1 MAITI
6 DGQVFRN
13 LQEQVQYLT
22 NLTEDIKPYVA
33 GTGITISGQTI
44 AIDPSITDEIA
55 AVEDVANTAN
65 TTSEQNSTKIQA
77 IEENT
82 RIFEEAEFIID
93 GYFNGTGVFAASPL
107 AKVTDYIAIEA
118 NTKIYINLYSNDT
131 SATNIA
137 EKIGLVVFYNSN
149 KSIISTFYNTG
160 ITGLYEGVLVAPN
173 NAKYYRACRWTTT
186 TSTPQYCRTE
196 IPINQKVSEL
206 EDIINPLTNPV
217 YRYGDS
223 LFKPLKFNGKT
234 AIAFGDSI
242 TAGVANDGNGNISA
256 GSNSYI
262 NIFATRAGL
271 ALTNRAVSGSTITYA
286 AGETYESV
294 YTKVLAMT
302 ETPDVIIISGGTNDY
317 NQGKELGSFGS
328 TDKTN
333 FYGALY
339 QICEKLKTHNSNATV
354 IFITPINV
362 TKDFNGHDRALLN
375 NYRNAIYEVAT
386 SYGFNVVNGADLV
399 PVTRQTGYDDT
410 MINHV
415 DGCHPTIKGHG
426 LYARNLCGKLLS

>member
-6 DGQVFRN
+6 DGQVYRN

-22 NLTEDIKPYVA
+22 DLTKDIKPYVS
-33 GTGITISGQTI
+33 GTGITISEQTI
-44 AIDPSITDEIA
+44 AIDPSITDRIT
-55 AVEDVANTAN
+55 AVEGVANTAN
-65 TTSEQNSTKIQA
+65 TASQQNATKIQD
-77 IEENT
+77 IEEDIRT
-82 RIFEEAEFIID
+82 FEEAEFIQN
-93 GYFNGTGVFAASPL
+93 GYFNGTGAYTVSPL
-107 AKVTDYIAIEA
+107 GKVSDYIAIEPQD
-118 NTKIYINLYSNDT
+118 KIYINLYSNDT
-131 SATNIA
+131 SASNIA

-149 KSIISTFYNTG
+149 KTIISTFYNTG
-160 ITGLYEGVLVAPN
+160 LTGLYEGVLTAPD
-173 NAKYYRACRWTTT
+173 NAKYYRACRWNTQ

-206 EDIINPLTNPV
+206 EDVINSMTTDV

-223 LFKPLKFNGKT
+223 LLKPFKFNGKT

-242 TAGVANDGNGNISA
+242 TQGVANDGNGNIDA

-262 NIFATRAGL
+262 NKFATRAGL
-271 ALTNRAVSGSTITYA
+271 ALTNRALSGSTITYA
-286 AGETYESV
+286 NNEQYESV
-294 YTKVLAMT
+294 YTKVMAMT
-302 ETPDVIIISGGTNDY
+302 ETPDFIIISGGTNDY
-317 NQGKELGSFGS
+317 NQGKALGSFGS

-339 QICEKLKTHNSNATV
+339 QICEKLKTNTATV

-399 PVTRQTGYDDT
+399 PVTKQTGYDDT

-426 LYARNLCGKLLS
+426 LYARNLCGKLL

>member
-6 DGQVFRN
+6 DGQIYRN

-22 NLTEDIKPYVA
+22 DRIGEIKPYVA
-33 GTGITISGQTI
+33 GTGINISGETI
-44 AIDPSITDEIA
+44 AIDPSITDRIT
-55 AVEDVANTAN
+55 AVEGVANTAN
-65 TTSEQNSTKIQA
+65 TASQQNTTEIQT

-82 RIFEEAEFIID
+82 RILEEAEFIYD
-93 GYFNGTGVFAASPL
+93 GYFDGNGRYTQSKL
-107 AKVTDYIAIEA
+107 AKVTDYIAIEPQD
-118 NTKIYINLYSNDT
+118 KIYINLYSNDT
-131 SATNIA
+131 VAASVA

-149 KSIISTFYNTG
+149 KAIISTFYQTG
-160 ITGLYEGVLVAPN
+160 ITGLYEGVLVAPD
-173 NAKYYRACRWTTT
+173 NAKYYRACRWNTQ

-206 EDIINPLTNPV
+206 EDVINSKATNV

-242 TAGVANDGNGNISA
+242 TEGVADDGNGNISA

-286 AGETYESV
+286 NNEQYESV

-302 ETPDVIIISGGTNDY
+302 ETPDFVIISGGTNDY

-339 QICEKLKTHNSNATV
+339 QICEKLKTNTATV

-399 PVTRQTGYDDT
+399 PVTSQTGYDDT

-426 LYARNLCGKLLS
+426 LYARNLCGKLL

>member
-1 MAITI
+1 MAITV
-6 DGQVFRN
+6 DGRIYRN

-22 NLTEDIKPYVA
+22 EQTEAIKPYVA
-33 GTGITISGQTI
+33 GTGITISEQTI
-44 AIDPSITDEIA
+44 AVDPSINERITT
-55 AVEDVANTAN
+55 VEGVANTAN
-65 TTSEQNSTKIQA
+65 TASQQNAAKIQA
-77 IEENT
+77 IEENIHT
-82 RIFEEAEFIID
+82 VEEEEFILN
-93 GYFNGTGVFAASPL
+93 GYFNGNGVYAASPL

-118 NTKIYINLYSNDT
+118 HTKIYINLYSNDT
-131 SATNIA
+131 SASNIA

-160 ITGLYEGVLVAPN
+160 LTGLYEGVVVAPD
-173 NAKYYRACRWTTT
+173 NAKYYRACRWNTN

-196 IPINQKVSEL
+196 ITIKQKVSDL
-206 EDIINPLTNPV
+206 EEIIKPMTNPT

-242 TAGVANDGNGNISA
+242 TAGVANNGNGNISA
-256 GSNSYI
+256 GSDSYI
-262 NIFATRAGL
+262 NKFATRAGL

-286 AGETYESV
+286 NNETYESV

-302 ETPDVIIISGGTNDY
+302 ETPDFIIISGGTNDY
-317 NQGKELGSFGS
+317 NQGKALGSFGS

-339 QICEKLKTHNSNATV
+339 QICEKLKTNTATV

-399 PVTRQTGYDDT
+399 PVTEQTGYDDT

-426 LYARNLCGKLLS
+426 LYARNLCGKLL

>member
-6 DGQVFRN
+6 DGQIYRN
-13 LQEQVQYLT
+13 LQEQVKYLT
-22 NLTEDIKPYVA
+22 DLTEDIKPYVA

-44 AIDPSITDEIA
+44 SVDPSITDEIA
-55 AVEDVANTAN
+55 AVEGVANTAN
-65 TTSEQNSTKIQA
+65 TTAEQNSTKIQA
-77 IEENT
+77 IEENIHT
-82 RIFEEAEFIID
+82 FKEAEFIHD
-93 GYFNGTGVFAASPL
+93 GYLNAAGQYNESPL
-107 AKVTDYIAIEA
+107 AKVTDYIAIEPQD
-118 NTKIYINLYSNDT
+118 KIYINLYSNDT
-131 SATNIA
+131 SAGSLGTKIA
-137 EKIGLVVFYNSN
+137 LIIFYNSN
-149 KSIISTFYNTG
+149 KSRISTFYQTG
-160 ITGLYEGVLVAPN
+160 ITGLYEGVVVAPD
-173 NAKYYRACRWTTT
+173 NAKYYRACRWNTDTE
-186 TSTPQYCRTE
+186 TPQYCRTE
-196 IPINQKVSEL
+196 ITIKQKVSDL
-206 EDIINPLTNPV
+206 EDVINSITTNV

-242 TAGVANDGNGNISA
+242 TQGVANDGNGNISA

-262 NIFATRAGL
+262 NKFATRAGL

-286 AGETYESV
+286 ANETYASV
-294 YTKVLAMT
+294 YTKISAMT
-302 ETPDVIIISGGTNDY
+302 ETPDFIIISGGTNDY

-339 QICEKLKTHNSNATV
+339 QICEKLKTNNSNATV

-399 PVTRQTGYDDT
+399 PVTKQTGYDDT
-410 MINHV
+410 MISHV

-426 LYARNLCGKLLS
+426 LYARNLCGKLL

>member
-6 DGQVFRN
+6 DGQVYRN

-22 NLTEDIKPYVA
+22 DITENIKPYAA
-33 GTGITISGQTI
+33 GTGITISEQTI
-44 AIDPSITDEIA
+44 AIDPSINDEIA
-55 AVEDVANTAN
+55 AVEGVANTAN
-65 TTSEQNSTKIQA
+65 TASQQNATKIQT

-82 RIFEEAEFIID
+82 RILEDAEFIRD
-93 GYFNGTGVFAASPL
+93 GYFNGYGVYAAAPF

-118 NTKIYINLYSNDT
+118 NDKIYINLYSND
-131 SATNIA
+131 ATESNINQ
-137 EKIGLVVFYNSN
+137 KIGLVVFYTGN

-160 ITGLYEGVLVAPN
+160 VTGTYEGVLVAPD
-173 NAKYYRACRWTTT
+173 NAKYYRACRWTIDS
-186 TSTPQYCRTE
+186 STPQYCRTE
-196 IPINQKVSEL
+196 IPINQKVSDL
-206 EDIINPLTNPV
+206 EKIINPKTK

-223 LFKPLKFNGKT
+223 LFKPFKFNGKT

-256 GSNSYI
+256 GADSYI
-262 NIFATRAGL
+262 NKFATRAGL
-271 ALTNRAVSGSTITYA
+271 TLTNRAVSASTITYA
-286 AGETYESV
+286 NNETYESV

-302 ETPDVIIISGGTNDY
+302 ETPDFIIISGGTNDY

-339 QICEKLKTHNSNATV
+339 QICEKLKTNTATV

-399 PVTRQTGYDDT
+399 PVTKQTGYDDT

-426 LYARNLCGKLLS
+426 LYARNLCGKLL

>member
-6 DGQVFRN
+6 DGQVYRN

-22 NLTEDIKPYVA
+22 DLTTEIQPYIA
-33 GTGITISGQTI
+33 GDGITISGQTI
-44 AIDPSITDEIA
+44 AIDPSITDRIT
-55 AVEDVANTAN
+55 AVEGVANTAN
-65 TTSEQNSTKIQA
+65 TASQQNATKIQT

-82 RIFEEAEFIID
+82 RILEEAEFIYD
-93 GYFNGTGVFAASPL
+93 GYLNGYGDFNQSKL
-107 AKVTDYIAIEA
+107 AKTTDYIAIEA
-118 NTKIYINLYSNDT
+118 NTKIYFNLYSNDT
-131 SATNIA
+131 SASNLA
-137 EKIGLVVFYNSN
+137 EKIGLIAFYNNN
-149 KSIISTFYNTG
+149 KAAISTFYNTG
-160 ITGLYEGVLVAPN
+160 TTGTYEGVVVAPAN
-173 NAKYYRACRWTTT
+173 TKYYRACRWNIQ

-196 IPINQKVSEL
+196 IPINQKVYEL
-206 EDIINPLTNPV
+206 EDIINPMTNPV

-242 TAGVANDGNGNISA
+242 TQGVANDGNGNIDA
-256 GSNSYI
+256 GANSYI
-262 NIFATRAGL
+262 NKFATHAGL
-271 ALTNRAVSGSTITYA
+271 ALTNRALSGSTITYA
-286 AGETYESV
+286 NNEQYESV
-294 YTKVLAMT
+294 YTKVMAMT
-302 ETPDVIIISGGTNDY
+302 ETPDFVIISGGTNDY
-317 NQGKELGSFGS
+317 NQGKALGSFGS

-339 QICEKLKTHNSNATV
+339 QICEKLKTNTATV

-375 NYRNAIYEVAT
+375 AYRNAIYEVAT

-399 PVTRQTGYDDT
+399 PVTKQTGYDDT

-426 LYARNLCGKLLS
+426 LYARNLCGKLL

>member
-6 DGQVFRN
+6 DGQVYRN

-22 NLTEDIKPYVA
+22 DLTKDIKPYVA

-44 AIDPSITDEIA
+44 AIDPSINDRIT
-55 AVEDVANTAN
+55 AVEGVANTAN
-65 TTSEQNSTKIQA
+65 TASEQNAAKIQT
-77 IEENT
+77 IEENI
-82 RIFEEAEFIID
+82 RILEDAEFIYD
-93 GYFNGTGVFAASPL
+93 GYLNGYGEFSQSKL
-107 AKVTDYIAIEA
+107 AKTTDYINIEA
-118 NTKIYINLYSNDT
+118 HNKIYINLYSNDT
-131 SATNIA
+131 SATNLA
-137 EKIGLVVFYNSN
+137 EKIGLVSFYNSN
-149 KSIISTFYNTG
+149 KVAISTFYNTG
-160 ITGLYEGVLVAPN
+160 LTGLYEGVVVAPD
-173 NAKYYRACRWTTT
+173 NAKYYRACRWNIN

-196 IPINQKVSEL
+196 IPINQKVYDL
-206 EDIINPLTNPV
+206 EEIINPTTK

-223 LFKPLKFNGKT
+223 LFKPFKFNGKT

-242 TAGVANDGNGNISA
+242 TQGVANDGNGNIDA

-262 NIFATRAGL
+262 NKFATRAGL
-271 ALTNRAVSGSTITYA
+271 ALTNRALSGSTITYA
-286 AGETYESV
+286 NNETYESV
-294 YTKVLAMT
+294 YTKVMAMT
-302 ETPDVIIISGGTNDY
+302 ETPDFIIISGGTNDY

-339 QICEKLKTHNSNATV
+339 QICEKLKTNTATV

-375 NYRNAIYEVAT
+375 AYRNAIYEVAT

-399 PVTRQTGYDDT
+399 PVTEQTGYDDT

-426 LYARNLCGKLLS
+426 LYARNLCGKLL

>member
-1 MAITI
+1 MAITV
-6 DGQVFRN
+6 DGQIYRN
-13 LQEQVQYLT
+13 LQEQVQYIT
-22 NLTEDIKPYVA
+22 DIAENIKPYVA
-33 GTGITISGQTI
+33 GTGINISEQTI
-44 AIDPSITDEIA
+44 AIDSSITDRLT
-55 AVEDVANTAN
+55 AVEGVANTAN
-65 TTSEQNSTKIQA
+65 TTAEQNSTKIQA

-82 RIFEEAEFIID
+82 RILEEAEFTQN
-93 GYFNGTGVFAASPL
+93 GYLNGYGVYAASPL

-118 NTKIYINLYSNDT
+118 HDKIDINLYSNDT
-131 SATNIA
+131 TASNIA

-149 KSIISTFYNTG
+149 KAVISTFYNTG
-160 ITGLYEGVLVAPN
+160 VTGTYEGVLAAPDN
-173 NAKYYRACRWTTT
+173 TKYYRACRWTIS
-186 TSTPQYCRTE
+186 TSNPQYCRTE

-206 EDIINPLTNPV
+206 EDIISPMTNPV

-242 TAGVANDGNGNISA
+242 TAGVANDGNGNIDA

-262 NIFATRAGL
+262 NKFATRAGL

-286 AGETYESV
+286 NNETYESV

-339 QICEKLKTHNSNATV
+339 QICEKLKTNNSNATV

-399 PVTRQTGYDDT
+399 PVTKQTGYDDT

-426 LYARNLCGKLLS
+426 LYARNLCGKLL

>member
-1 MAITI
+1 MAITVN
-6 DGQVFRN
+6 GQIYRN

-22 NLTEDIKPYVA
+22 DRTNEIKPYIA

-44 AIDPSITDEIA
+44 AIDPSINDRIT
-55 AVEDVANTAN
+55 AVEGVANTAN
-65 TTSEQNSTKIQA
+65 TTAEENTTKIQA
-77 IEENT
+77 IEEDI
-82 RIFEEAEFIID
+82 RVVEGAEFIYN
-93 GYFNGTGVFAASPL
+93 GYLNGYGVFNESTL
-107 AKVTDYIAIEA
+107 ANVTDYIAVEA
-118 NTKIYINLYSNDT
+118 NDKIHFNLYSNDT
-131 SATNIA
+131 SSTNLA
-137 EKIGLVVFYNSN
+137 EKIGLIAFYNSN
-149 KSIISTFYNTG
+149 KAVISTFYQTG
-160 ITGLYEGVLVAPN
+160 VTGTYEGVLVVPDN
-173 NAKYYRACRWTTT
+173 TKYYRACKWKTT
-186 TSTPQYCRTE
+186 TSKPQYCGSE
-196 IPINQKVSEL
+196 IPINRKVFDL
-206 EDIINPLTNPV
+206 EDSINSMTTNV

-223 LFKPLKFNGKT
+223 LFKPFKFNGKT

-242 TAGVANDGNGNISA
+242 TQGVANDGNGNIDA

-262 NIFATRAGL
+262 NKFAAHVGL
-271 ALTNRAVSGSTITYA
+271 TLTNRALSGSTITYA
-286 AGETYESV
+286 NNEQYESV
-294 YTKVLAMT
+294 YTRVLAMT
-302 ETPDVIIISGGTNDY
+302 ETPDFIIISGGTNDY

-328 TDKTN
+328 TDKTK

-339 QICEKLKTHNSNATV
+339 QICEKLKTKTSTV

-362 TKDFNGHDRALLN
+362 TKDFNGRDRALLN

-426 LYARNLCGKLLS
+426 LYARNLCGKLL

>member
-6 DGQVFRN
+6 DGQVYRN

-22 NLTEDIKPYVA
+22 DLTKDIKPYVA
-33 GTGITISGQTI
+33 GTGITISEQTI
-44 AIDPSITDEIA
+44 AIDPSITDRIT
-55 AVEDVANTAN
+55 AVEGVANTAN
-65 TTSEQNSTKIQA
+65 TASQQNATKIQD
-77 IEENT
+77 IEEDIRT
-82 RIFEEAEFIID
+82 FEEAEFIQN
-93 GYFNGTGVFAASPL
+93 GYFNGTGAYTVSPL
-107 AKVTDYIAIEA
+107 GKVSDYIAIEPQD
-118 NTKIYINLYSNDT
+118 KIYINLYSNDT
-131 SATNIA
+131 SASNIA

-149 KSIISTFYNTG
+149 KTIISTFYNTG
-160 ITGLYEGVLVAPN
+160 LTGLYEGVLTAPD
-173 NAKYYRACRWTTT
+173 NAKYYRACRWNINTA
-186 TSTPQYCRTE
+186 TPQYCRTE

-206 EDIINPLTNPV
+206 EDVINSMTTNV

-242 TAGVANDGNGNISA
+242 TQGVANDGNGNISA

-271 ALTNRAVSGSTITYA
+271 ALTNRALSGSTITYA
-286 AGETYESV
+286 NNEQYESV
-294 YTKVLAMT
+294 YTKVMAMT
-302 ETPDVIIISGGTNDY
+302 ETPDFIIISGGTNDY
-317 NQGKELGSFGS
+317 NQGKALGSFGS

-339 QICEKLKTHNSNATV
+339 QICEKLKTNTATV

-399 PVTRQTGYDDT
+399 PVTKQTGYDDT

-426 LYARNLCGKLLS
+426 LYARNLCGKLL

>member
-1 MAITI
+1 MAITVN
-6 DGQVFRN
+6 GQVFLN

-22 NLTEDIKPYVA
+22 DRTAEIKPYVA
-33 GTGITISGQTI
+33 GTGITISEQTI

-55 AVEDVANTAN
+55 AVEGVANTAN

-77 IEENT
+77 IEEDI
-82 RIFEEAEFIID
+82 RIFEEAEFIYD
-93 GYFNGTGVFAASPL
+93 GYLDGYGKYTQSKLG
-107 AKVTDYIAIEA
+107 KVTDYIAIEA
-118 NTKIYINLYSNDT
+118 NDKIYFNLYSNDT
-131 SATNIA
+131 TASNIA
-137 EKIGLVVFYNSN
+137 EKIGLIVFYNSN

-160 ITGLYEGVLVAPN
+160 VTGLYEGVLVAPD
-173 NAKYYRACRWTTT
+173 NAKYYRACRWTTN

-206 EDIINPLTNPV
+206 EEIIKPMTKPV

-223 LFKPLKFNGKT
+223 LFKPLKLNGKT

-242 TAGVANDGNGNISA
+242 TQGVANNGNGNISA
-256 GSNSYI
+256 GADSYI
-262 NIFATRAGL
+262 NKFATRAGL
-271 ALTNRAVSGSTITYA
+271 ALTNSAVSGSTITYA
-286 AGETYESV
+286 NNETYESV

-302 ETPDVIIISGGTNDY
+302 ETPDVVIISGGTNDY

-339 QICEKLKTHNSNATV
+339 QICEKLKTNNSNATV

-362 TKDFNGHDRALLN
+362 TKDFNGRDKALLN

-399 PVTRQTGYDDT
+399 PVTKQTGYDDT

-415 DGCHPTIKGHG
+415 DGCHPTIKGHA
-426 LYARNLCGKLLS
+426 LYARNLCGKLL

>member
-1 MAITI
+1 MAITAN
-6 DGQVFRN
+6 GQIYRN

-22 NLTEDIKPYVA
+22 DRTNEIQPYVA

-44 AIDPSITDEIA
+44 AIDPSITDSIT
-55 AVEDVANTAN
+55 AVEGVANTAN
-65 TTSEQNSTKIQA
+65 TTAGQNSTRIQA
-77 IEENT
+77 IEDNT
-82 RIFEEAEFIID
+82 RTFEEAEFIRD
-93 GYFNGTGVFAASPL
+93 GYFNGYGVYAAAPF

-118 NTKIYINLYSNDT
+118 QDKIYINLYSNDT
-131 SATNIA
+131 TATDIA
-137 EKIGLVVFYNSN
+137 QKIGLVVFYNSN
-149 KSIISTFYNTG
+149 KSVISTFYNTG
-160 ITGLYEGVLVAPN
+160 LTGLYEGIVVAPD
-173 NAKYYRACRWTTT
+173 NAKYYRACRWTTD
-186 TSTPQYCRTE
+186 TSKPQYCRTE

-206 EDIINPLTNPV
+206 EDIINPVTNPV

-223 LFKPLKFNGKT
+223 LLKPFNFNAKT

-242 TAGVANDGNGNISA
+242 TQGVANDGNGNIGA

-286 AGETYESV
+286 NNETYESV

-302 ETPDVIIISGGTNDY
+302 ETPDFIIISGGTNDY

-339 QICEKLKTHNSNATV
+339 QICEKLKTNTATV

-362 TKDFNGHDRALLN
+362 TKDFNGHDRVLLN

-399 PVTRQTGYDDT
+399 PVTGQTGYDDT

-426 LYARNLCGKLLS
+426 LYARNLCGKLL

>member
-6 DGQVFRN
+6 DGQIYRN

-22 NLTEDIKPYVA
+22 DRTNEIKPYVA
-33 GTGITISGQTI
+33 GTGITISEQTI
-44 AIDPSITDEIA
+44 AIDPSITDRIT
-55 AVEDVANTAN
+55 AVEGVANTAN
-65 TTSEQNSTKIQA
+65 TTAEQNSTKIQA

-82 RIFEEAEFIID
+82 RILEEAEFIYD
-93 GYFNGTGVFAASPL
+93 GYLNAAGQFNGSSL
-107 AKVTDYIAIEA
+107 AKVTDYIAIEPQD
-118 NTKIYINLYSNDT
+118 KIYINLYSNDT
-131 SATNIA
+131 SAGSLGTKIA
-137 EKIGLVVFYNSN
+137 LIIFYNSD
-149 KSIISTFYNTG
+149 KSRISTFYQTG
-160 ITGLYEGVLVAPN
+160 ITGLYEGVLVAPD
-173 NAKYYRACRWTTT
+173 NAKYYRACRWNIS
-186 TSTPQYCRTE
+186 TSNPQYCRTE

-206 EDIINPLTNPV
+206 EDIINPTTNPV

-242 TAGVANDGNGNISA
+242 TQGVANDGNGNISA

-262 NIFATRAGL
+262 NKFATRAGL

-286 AGETYESV
+286 AGETYASV

-339 QICEKLKTHNSNATV
+339 QICEKLKTNNSNATV

-399 PVTRQTGYDDT
+399 PVTKQTGYDDT
-410 MINHV
+410 MISHV

-426 LYARNLCGKLLS
+426 LYARNLCGKLL

>member
-1 MAITI
+1 MALTI
-6 DGQVFRN
+6 DGKIYRN

-22 NLTEDIKPYVA
+22 DRTNEIKPYVA
-33 GTGITISGQTI
+33 GTGITISEQTI
-44 AIDPSITDEIA
+44 AIDSSITDRIT
-55 AVEDVANTAN
+55 AVEGVANTAN
-65 TTSEQNSTKIQA
+65 TTAEQNSTEIQA

-82 RIFEEAEFIID
+82 RILEEEEFTIK
-93 GYFNGTGVFAASPL
+93 GYFDGTGKYAASPL
-107 AKVTDYIAIEA
+107 AKVTDYIAIKA
-118 NTKIYINLYSNDT
+118 QTKIYFNLYSNDT
-131 SATNIA
+131 SASNIA
-137 EKIGLVVFYNSN
+137 EKIGLIVFYNSN
-149 KSIISTFYNTG
+149 KSVISTFYNTG
-160 ITGLYEGVLVAPN
+160 VTGLYEGVLAAPD
-173 NAKYYRACRWTTT
+173 NAKYYRACRWNIT
-186 TSTPQYCRTE
+186 TSNPQYCRTE

-206 EDIINPLTNPV
+206 EDIINPMTNPV

-223 LFKPLKFNGKT
+223 LFKPFKFNGKT

-242 TAGVANDGNGNISA
+242 TQGVANDGNGNISA
-256 GSNSYI
+256 GANSYI
-262 NIFATRAGL
+262 NKFATRAGL

-286 AGETYESV
+286 NNEQYESV

-302 ETPDVIIISGGTNDY
+302 ETPDFVIIAGGTNDY

-339 QICEKLKTHNSNATV
+339 QICEKLKTNTATV

-399 PVTRQTGYDDT
+399 PVTKQTGYDDT
-410 MINHV
+410 MISHV

-426 LYARNLCGKLLS
+426 LYARNLCGKLL

>member
-6 DGQVFRN
+6 DGQVYRN

-22 NLTEDIKPYVA
+22 DRTNEIQPYVA

-44 AIDPSITDEIA
+44 AIDPSINDRIT
-55 AVEDVANTAN
+55 AVEGVANTAN
-65 TTSEQNSTKIQA
+65 NASEQNSTKIQT

-82 RIFEEAEFIID
+82 RILEEEEFIYD
-93 GYFNGTGVFAASPL
+93 GYLNAVGQYNASPL

-118 NTKIYINLYSNDT
+118 NDKIYINLYSNDT
-131 SATNIA
+131 SAGSLGTKIA
-137 EKIGLVVFYNSN
+137 LIIFYNSN
-149 KSIISTFYNTG
+149 KSKIGTFYQTG
-160 ITGLYEGVLVAPN
+160 ITGLYEGVVVAPD
-173 NAKYYRACRWTTT
+173 NAKYYRACRWNINTE
-186 TSTPQYCRTE
+186 TPQYCRTE

-206 EDIINPLTNPV
+206 EEIINPTTNPV

-242 TAGVANDGNGNISA
+242 TQGIANDGNGNISA

-262 NIFATRAGL
+262 NKFATRAGL

-302 ETPDVIIISGGTNDY
+302 ETPDFIIISGGTNDY

-339 QICEKLKTHNSNATV
+339 QICEKLKTNTAKV

-399 PVTRQTGYDDT
+399 PVTEQTGYDDT

-426 LYARNLCGKLLS
+426 LYARNLCGKLL